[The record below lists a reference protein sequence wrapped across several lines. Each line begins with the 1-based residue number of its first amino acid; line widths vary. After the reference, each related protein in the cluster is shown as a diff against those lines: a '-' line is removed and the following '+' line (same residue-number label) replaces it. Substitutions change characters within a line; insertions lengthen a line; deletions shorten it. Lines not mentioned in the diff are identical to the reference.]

1 MTRRPVLTAVFMC
14 IGLFAVGSF
23 SFVYW
28 QESKPLP
35 RGDGIEYPSQAMPKA
50 TREQF
55 LQGDF
60 SIILKV
66 KALPGPVL
74 RAFTEEGGSRLLMV
88 DPGKKFEA
96 TDAITDAALPSERL
110 IFAGVSGDRCFVHY
124 EQGGFRHSYVL
135 ALFNVNSTDTM
146 KPVWRGYCRA
156 GAANLAQ
163 LRARLVNGDCS
174 QR

>member
-1 MTRRPVLTAVFMC
+1 MIRRPAIAVGVTC
-14 IGLFAVGSF
+14 IGLLAIGSF

-28 QESKPLP
+28 QNSEPLP
-35 RGDGIEYPSQAMPKA
+35 RGDGIEYPSQELPRA

-55 LQGDF
+55 LEGDF
-60 SIILKV
+60 SLMLKV
-66 KALPGPVL
+66 QSLPGPVL
-74 RAFTEEGGSRLLMV
+74 RAFTEKGGSRLLMV

-124 EQGGFRHSYVL
+124 EQGGLGHLYVL
-135 ALFNVNSTDTM
+135 ALFNVTSTDTI

-156 GAANLAQ
+156 GATNLAQ
-163 LRARLVNGDCS
+163 LRAWLVSGDCS